1 MDWSQLWEIA
11 SAPDNVPIV
20 AIIPLLVFYLWL
32 AWRQARAN
40 DRLIEQLAAD
50 PALAKT
56 HHRKTWPFQPGWQK
70 EIHVWPFLLRI
81 EFLAAIIVTIL
92 LMVWSIALNAP
103 LEEPANPNLTMN
115 PAKAPWYFLGLQ
127 EMLVYFDPWIAGV
140 VMPTLIII
148 GLMAIPYIDP
158 NPLGS
163 GYYTLKQR
171 RFAIATFLFGFVVL
185 WVSMIVIGTFIR
197 GPGWMWFW
205 PGQTWDHNKLIYE
218 VNIDLHEQL
227 NLFLPSALQ
236 ITSTWAKAVFGA
248 VVVGGYFA
256 VGGAVI
262 HHLFKRYH
270 LKDYQRMS
278 FLQYNTL
285 MMLLLLMISLP
296 IKMALRLALH
306 IKYVW
311 VTPWFNV

>member
-11 SAPDNVPIV
+11 SSPDNVPIV
-20 AIIPLLVFYLWL
+20 AIIPLLTFYLWL

-40 DRLIEQLAAD
+40 DRLIEQLAGD

-70 EIHVWPFLLRI
+70 EIHVWPFLLRV

-92 LMVWSIALNAP
+92 LMVWSIGLNAP

-148 GLMAIPYIDP
+148 GLMVIPYIDP

-171 RFAIATFLFGFVVL
+171 RFAIGTFLFGFVIL

-218 VNIDLHEQL
+218 VNRDLPDIF
-227 NLFLPSALQ
+227 N
-236 ITSTWAKAVFGA
+236 ITSNWGKIAFGA

-256 VGGAVI
+256 AGGMVV
-262 HHLFKRYH
+262 HHLFKRFH

-296 IKMALRLALH
+296 IKMLLRLALH